1 MQRTIGVI
9 SVPCL
14 FLVSSSGCILLL
26 LLLLSLSLYIYFFGF
41 GLVWA
46 ACIFCFLEHIV
57 IILELVYIGILV
69 LAEDLLT
76 LHVIIFPMTW
86 HLYQENLQNV
96 YGISQNVSM

>member
-14 FLVSSSGCILLL
+14 FLVSSGCIL